1 MKIPITPHGFI
12 PAICPFYLSEALE
25 SGEHPLGL
33 AAPQFLGFSTAMLN
47 NQRISIHV
55 YIGILYCIYLFLYW
69 LETDSVYLHVYF
81 FLHFFED
88 ITSIFFMIIRTHI
101 SGSIPGANLNAFLQ
115 LSFYCGRVG
124 KSFNPRCLIGWTLIL
139 DGYSLMQSTVF
150 RTVCHRNDRSVNH
163 FILWLNK
170 QWHEVWF
177 ANTPCCMT
185 LYEPET
191 TRATSKWQET
201 SRVTRMEMPSLAPG
215 KSVSARFGKGLRI
228 VRISVISTHSGGTV
242 YPQIN

>member
-1 MKIPITPHGFI
+1 MPT
-12 PAICPFYLSEALE
+12 
-25 SGEHPLGL
+25 
-33 AAPQFLGFSTAMLN
+33 LN
-47 NQRISIHV
+47 V
-55 YIGILYCIYLFLYW
+55 
-69 LETDSVYLHVYF
+69 
-81 FLHFFED
+81 
-88 ITSIFFMIIRTHI
+88 
-101 SGSIPGANLNAFLQ
+101 FLQ
-115 LSFYCGRVG
+115 LSFYCGWVG

-139 DGYSLMQSTVF
+139 DGHSLMQSTVF

-191 TRATSKWQET
+191 TMARVIHETSTWQET
-201 SRVTRMEMPSLAPG
+201 SRVTWVEIPSLAPG

-228 VRISVISTHSGGTV
+228 VRISVISTHSQTTPLTLAALFTLKSIWNLIFACNFNENQHSWTYPRQTILDGVPAEFHSIMWGRQPLFFFFWMVAMDIVGTGKKWLAHA
-242 YPQIN
+242 